1 MNEVEIQNDKT
12 LLIPK
17 ARPGGLG
24 AFSLPHLLLIAGNGR
39 NVGKTT
45 LACKI
50 IKRLSQT
57 EEVLGLKISP
67 HFHSFNETGIAF
79 KNEYFTIYDEKQI
92 NTKDSSLMLQAGAK
106 QVFFVMVEPEKLGK
120 AIEKLIQLLP
130 HKPIVCESGG
140 LHEFISPGL
149 FLMVK
154 RAGEKTVKTH
164 FLKYSPIMVN
174 NNGEKFDLDIQ
185 NIEFQNNK
193 FRLKQ

>member
-1 MNEVEIQNDKT
+1 MEIQNNNT
-12 LLIPK
+12 LLFPK
-17 ARPGGLG
+17 ARPVGLG

-57 EEVLGLKISP
+57 EDVVGLKISP
-67 HFHSFNETGIAF
+67 HFHSFNETEIVF
-79 KNEYFTIYDEKQI
+79 KNEYFIIFDEKQI

-106 QVFFVMVEPEKLGK
+106 TVYFVTVEPENLDK

-130 HKPIVCESGG
+130 NKPIVCESGG
-140 LHEFISPGL
+140 LHEFVSPGL

-154 RAGEKTVKTH
+154 RAGEKTVKSH

-174 NNGEKFDLDIQ
+174 NNGENFDFNIQ

-193 FRLKQ
+193 FNLKQ